1 MTEQE
6 AIERLKA
13 RDISGLEELVRR
25 YYTQAAQSAFLIV
38 DDRSLAEDFGA
49 VCFPECIRAYR

>member
-6 AIERLKA
+6 AIARLKA

-38 DDRSLAEDFGA
+38 DDRSLAEDVAQSAFLN
-49 VCFPECIRAYR
+49 AYRAHR